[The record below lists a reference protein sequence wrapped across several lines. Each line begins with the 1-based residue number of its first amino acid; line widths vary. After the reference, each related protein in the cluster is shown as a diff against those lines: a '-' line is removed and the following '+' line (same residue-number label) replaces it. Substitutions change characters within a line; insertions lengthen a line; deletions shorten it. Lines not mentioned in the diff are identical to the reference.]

1 MRTWLSKTQRYEAR
15 IWKKVIME
23 QSKADEPSGL
33 IVETH
38 IRIAQTW
45 RKAHLMQ
52 HAAEVVEHRSALQRL
67 RDKLVDRVGPF
78 DFVCSTSSTS
88 ALTAAAAATAI
99 AAAAAAATGRFDLVS
114 AGVGASDDDTSIAS
128 YAQHSVLGAVSHC
141 RVQTHLCH
149 WFFDLA

>member
-1 MRTWLSKTQRYEAR
+1 
-15 IWKKVIME
+15 ME
-23 QSKADEPSGL
+23 QGKADEPRGL
-33 IVETH
+33 IDFETH
-38 IRIAQTW
+38 RIAQTW

-78 DFVCSTSSTS
+78 DFVFSTSSTS
-88 ALTAAAAATAI
+88 ALTAAATTAI
-99 AAAAAAATGRFDLVS
+99 AAAAATGRFDLVS

-128 YAQHSVLGAVSHC
+128 YAQHSVLGVVSHC

-149 WFFDLA
+149 